1 MGAPLKITPEVFE
14 QVKKILST
22 NLFEKKQVADMF
34 NISKAS
40 VDQIKMYHSL
50 EELRA
55 AQKAAW
61 ELAQQR
67 RKEKEAREKAAAE
80 AFQKA
85 LAEEQGKKV
94 SETSATPVPPVD
106 GFDSP
111 NIKMDIIIEKLN
123 TLIDLLKE
131 VRIAQTAKPIR
142 QESAQA
148 EDFLDKHPGFNE
160 KPF

>member
-1 MGAPLKITPEVFE
+1 MGAPSKITPEVFE

-22 NLFEKKQVADMF
+22 NLFERKQVADMF

-40 VDQIKMYHSL
+40 VDQINTYHSL

-67 RKEKEAREKAAAE
+67 RKEKEDRERAAAE

-85 LAEEQGKKV
+85 LDEEQGKKV
-94 SETSATPVPPVD
+94 PETPASPASPVD
-106 GFDSP
+106 AFDNP
-111 NIKMDIIIEKLN
+111 NFKMDIIIEKLD
-123 TLIDLLKE
+123 TLINLLKE

-142 QESAQA
+142 QESEQA